1 MKSIFHLKNAFRSIH
16 LIGSIVSSMYLF
28 YLPLFWIRNLEA
40 LILFSP
46 STSSFSSLGSIRYK
60 LNLRRVIIDR
70 PQIIISWGC
79 VFYVE
84 ILPLRSWFWTLRTT
98 KQQANV
104 LNYSLVMWDMSNTS
118 FTIIFRAVIFVL
130 HTLFSIRQCLQRAFL
145 PLILKEVY
153 KNDDHLFSSCPPSSP
168 DFFGID
174 Y

>member
-1 MKSIFHLKNAFRSIH
+1 M
-16 LIGSIVSSMYLF
+16 V
-28 YLPLFWIRNLEA
+28 LPSKALFWIRNLEA
-40 LILFSP
+40 LILCSP
-46 STSSFSSLGSIRYK
+46 STSTSFSTLGSIRYK

-79 VFYVE
+79 VFFVE
-84 ILPLRSWFWTLRTT
+84 ILPLRSWFWTLRTME
-98 KQQANV
+98 QQANV

-130 HTLFSIRQCLQRAFL
+130 HTLFSIRQCLQRVSPINIERSLQKWWSSFLFL
-145 PLILKEVY
+145 PSLL
-153 KNDDHLFSSCPPSSP
+153 SSP